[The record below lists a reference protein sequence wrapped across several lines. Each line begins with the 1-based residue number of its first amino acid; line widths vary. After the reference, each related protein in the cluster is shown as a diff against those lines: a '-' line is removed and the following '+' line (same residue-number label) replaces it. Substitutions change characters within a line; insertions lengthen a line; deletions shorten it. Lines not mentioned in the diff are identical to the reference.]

1 MSGVS
6 DLRSERITKPES
18 QNCTYFGAYHDVA
31 LSQALHRNLTKQIGM
46 TFILG
51 YELFLNFV
59 LTNSYQ
65 RKGGVSMGAWAELDA
80 IYPPGKLTP
89 ATAFIVALTYMV
101 GADDVY
107 LEEEE
112 GSLAAFLPK
121 HGLGDVRYDDLL
133 DRAEAYLQAA
143 SLDQFLAEAPLVLNK
158 QQKVCILLNM
168 FDSALADGMVA
179 PEETDV
185 FKQFLKAFDISLSQ
199 IQPYIE
205 GLMMK
210 HNLKVFTQ

>member
-1 MSGVS
+1 
-6 DLRSERITKPES
+6 
-18 QNCTYFGAYHDVA
+18 
-31 LSQALHRNLTKQIGM
+31 
-46 TFILG
+46 
-51 YELFLNFV
+51 
-59 LTNSYQ
+59 
-65 RKGGVSMGAWAELDA
+65 MGAWPELDA

-89 ATAFIVALTYMV
+89 ATAFVVALTYMV
-101 GADDVY
+101 GADDIY

-133 DRAEAYLQAA
+133 DRADAYLQAA
-143 SLDQFLAEAPLVLNK
+143 SLEQFLAEAPHMLNK
-158 QQKVCILLNM
+158 QQKMCILLNM

-185 FKQFLKAFDISLSQ
+185 FQQFLAAFDISMDQ
-199 IQPYIE
+199 IRPYIE
-205 GLMMK
+205 GLVIK